1 MLIEIE
7 TITIHDKHYRVI
19 KKYNG
24 FILAQEVVTIREPFK
39 DAVVT
44 LSVNYTLLNENGVI
58 AESSTKEF
66 TNLVKAL
73 DAFKA
78 A

>member
-7 TITIHDKHYRVI
+7 TITINDKHYRAI
-19 KKYNG
+19 KKFNG
-24 FILAQEVVTIREPFK
+24 FILAQEVVTVREPFT

-44 LSVNYTLLNENGVI
+44 LSDVYTLLNENGVI

-66 TNLVKAL
+66 SSLVKAL
-73 DAFKA
+73 DAFKVA
-78 A
+78 

>member
-7 TITIHDKHYRVI
+7 TITINDKHYRAI
-19 KKYNG
+19 KKFNG
-24 FILAQEVVTIREPFK
+24 FILAQEVVTVREPFK

-44 LSVNYTLLNENGVI
+44 LSDVYTLLNENGVI

-66 TNLVKAL
+66 SSLVKAL
-73 DAFKA
+73 EAFKVA
-78 A
+78 

>member
-7 TITIHDKHYRVI
+7 TITIADKHYRAI
-19 KKYNG
+19 KKCNG
-24 FILAQEVVTIREPFK
+24 FTLAQEVVTIREPFK

-44 LSVNYTLLNENGVI
+44 LSDVYTLLNENGVI

-66 TNLVKAL
+66 SSLVKAL
-73 DAFKA
+73 EAFKVA
-78 A
+78 